1 MSINPKDADIIL
13 DAFAKNMDM
22 KIKTMQV
29 GETVHVSVSY
39 IPLVVETDAHGNI
52 IVKQYAINDIEEVE
66 L

>member
-22 KIKTMQV
+22 KIKTKEV
-29 GETVHVSVSY
+29 GDTIYVSVSY
-39 IPLVVETDAHGNI
+39 IPLEVETDAHGNI
-52 IVKQYAINDIEEVE
+52 IVKQYAINDIKEVE